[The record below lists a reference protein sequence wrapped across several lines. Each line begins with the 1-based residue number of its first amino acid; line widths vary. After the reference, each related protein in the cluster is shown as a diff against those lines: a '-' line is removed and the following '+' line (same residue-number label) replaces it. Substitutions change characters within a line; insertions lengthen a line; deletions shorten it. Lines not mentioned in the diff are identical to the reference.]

1 MADDPKAPTEH
12 IDFQDVDRLAA
23 ARQLTEDEF
32 LRVEKS
38 LKRKLDLRLLMCVWL
53 IFVMNYLDRVSG
65 TSALV
70 LDNASRDSKTLRNCI
85 FPCLLT
91 VLC

>member
-1 MADDPKAPTEH
+1 MADNSKAPTEH
-12 IDFQDVDRLAA
+12 IDFQDVDRLAP

-65 TSALV
+65 TSALIPDGQRV
-70 LDNASRDSKTLRNCI
+70 M
-85 FPCLLT
+85 
-91 VLC
+91 